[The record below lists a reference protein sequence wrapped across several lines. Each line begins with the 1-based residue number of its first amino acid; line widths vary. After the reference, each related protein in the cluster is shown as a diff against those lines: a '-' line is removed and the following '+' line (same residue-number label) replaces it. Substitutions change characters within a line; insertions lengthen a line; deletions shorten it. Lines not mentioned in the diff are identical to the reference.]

1 MQGQATGQV
10 PGSAVPLSKLA
21 SDCENEGLTS
31 ENCLKIV
38 AEIAKNLGV
47 FDDEVAILRV
57 VGKSH
62 LIFVYP
68 EKLAQVG
75 IIPLNNS
82 SSVAARTVLMKR
94 AEVLNNFAQ
103 VKHASIFEA
112 VPVTS
117 RARGSE
123 PTKSGNMIQKLMTV
137 PVSGNSGVVGVIQ
150 VSRKG
155 MSPQAAGRDF
165 TASDLQKLISMAAV
179 LAKCFK

>member
-1 MQGQATGQV
+1 MQGQTAGQA
-10 PGSAVPLSKLA
+10 SAVPLHQLA
-21 SDCENEGLTS
+21 SDCVNDGLTS

-38 AEIAKNLGV
+38 AEVAKNLGV

-57 VGKSH
+57 VNKAY
-62 LIFVYP
+62 LTFVYP

-82 SSVAARTVLMKR
+82 SAVAARTVLTRR

-103 VKHASIFEA
+103 IKHASIFEA
-112 VPVTS
+112 VPVASKT
-117 RARGSE
+117 RGAD
-123 PTKSGNMIQKLMTV
+123 PTKSGNVIQKLMTV
-137 PVSGNSGVVGVIQ
+137 PVSNASGVLGVIQ

>member
-1 MQGQATGQV
+1 MQGQAAGQV
-10 PGSAVPLSKLA
+10 PVSGLPLNQLA
-21 SDCENEGLTS
+21 SDCENDGLTP

-38 AEIAKNLGV
+38 AEIARNLGV

-57 VGKSH
+57 VNKSH
-62 LIFVYP
+62 LIFLCP
-68 EKLAQVG
+68 EKLTQVG

-82 SSVAARTVLMKR
+82 SAVAARTVLTKR

-103 VKHASIFEA
+103 IKHASIFEA
-112 VPVTS
+112 IPIASKTR
-117 RARGSE
+117 RAD

-137 PVSGNSGVVGVIQ
+137 PVSSSSGVVGVIQ